1 MARKWTEHNL
11 TEHMLKRL
19 AQLASPSGDHNH
31 GTSMGALHWRG
42 MVEDGPIVERPLS
55 RSGYPL
61 PPARLPCCVIT
72 DKGREAL
79 AEARAEG
86 W

>member
-1 MARKWTEHNL
+1 MRTWTEHNL

-19 AQLASPSGDHNH
+19 AQLSAGIDHNH

-42 MVEDGPIVERPLS
+42 LVADGPIVERPLT
-55 RSGYPL
+55 RSGFPMH
-61 PPARLPCCVIT
+61 PVRSPCCVIT
-72 DKGREAL
+72 DKGRAAL
-79 AEARAEG
+79 DAARAEG

>member
-1 MARKWTEHNL
+1 MARTWTTHNL

-19 AQLASPSGDHNH
+19 AQLASPSGEHNH

-42 MVEDGPIVERPLS
+42 MVEDGPIVERPTT
-55 RSGYPL
+55 RSGLAMHPVH
-61 PPARLPCCVIT
+61 RPCCVIT

-79 AEARAEG
+79 AEARAAG